1 MWSDQDGLEHRV
13 PVVCGLGQSNLVNVQ
28 FACGRRFRVLNVVDD
43 VTLEC
48 SAKQPIKLLNR
59 PVGFAGKRLLTLRQ
73 KMLREYH
80 DAPLRAASC
89 ALKLPSGNQ
98 SSRPLLITVI
108 KSGM

>member
-13 PVVCGLGQSNLVNVQ
+13 LVVCGLGQSDLVNVQ
-28 FACGRRFRVLNVVDD
+28 FACGRRFRVLKVVED

-59 PVGFAGKRLLTLRQ
+59 PVGFTGKRLMTLRQ
-73 KMLREYH
+73 KMLRGYR
-80 DAPLRAASC
+80 DATSSSGLMRA
-89 ALKLPSGNQ
+89 KLPSGNQ